1 MSDEGQ
7 QTRTTVLIGYAG
19 HKEVSDERRI
29 LTGFGANVVATV
41 SLDTPEAAATFA
53 AADALMVSI
62 QPVTAAIMDAMPRC
76 KIICRIGTGLAAID
90 IPAATERGI
99 WVTSVPDYS
108 VDEVSS
114 HAMAFLLALNRN
126 LFRHREMSQT
136 GTWRYQTERP
146 IRRLAGQTLGVLG
159 LGRIGSASARKG
171 QGLGLKVIAYDP
183 YLPESRFE
191 ELGVRRVD
199 FTTLL
204 QGSDFLTL
212 HVPLTPETRRIICRI
227 GTGLDA
233 IDIPAATERGIWV
246 TSVPDY
252 SIDEVSTHAI
262 SLLLALNRNLF
273 RHRNFSGYRRWR
285 YETERPIRRLAGQT
299 LGVLGLGRIGS
310 ASARKGTGLGLT
322 VIAHDPYLPEER
334 FAELG
339 VRPVGFDTLLR
350 ESDFLTLHVPL
361 TDETRHIIN
370 GEALRR
376 MKPTAFLVNTARGD
390 VVDINALVEEVRMG
404 TIAGAGVDVLPVE
417 PPLSDHPVLREE
429 SIIVTPHVAWA
440 SNESA
445 HDVRERGAQDVVRV
459 LRGERPIYPANEPAD
474 AAVAAQ

>member
-1 MSDEGQ
+1 MDESVGN
-7 QTRTTVLIGYAG
+7 RPKVLIAYAG
-19 HKEVSDERRI
+19 HKDVNVEREV
-29 LTGFGANVVATV
+29 L
-41 SLDTPEAAATFA
+41 EAAGFEVIA
-53 AADALMVSI
+53 AVDISTDEAKAAFPEADALMVTI
-62 QPVTAAIMDAMPRC
+62 QQVTAAIMDQLPR
-76 KIICRIGTGLAAID
+76 
-90 IPAATERGI
+90 
-99 WVTSVPDYS
+99 S
-108 VDEVSS
+108 
-114 HAMAFLLALNRN
+114 
-126 LFRHREMSQT
+126 
-136 GTWRYQTERP
+136 
-146 IRRLAGQTLGVLG
+146 
-159 LGRIGSASARKG
+159 
-171 QGLGLKVIAYDP
+171 
-183 YLPESRFE
+183 
-191 ELGVRRVD
+191 
-199 FTTLL
+199 
-204 QGSDFLTL
+204 
-212 HVPLTPETRRIICRI
+212 RIICRI

-273 RHRNFSGYRRWR
+273 RHRNFSGYGRWR
-285 YETERPIRRLAGQT
+285 YESERPIRRLAGQT

-390 VVDINALVEEVRMG
+390 VVDINALVEEVRKG

-417 PPLSDHPVLREE
+417 PPLSDHPVLHEE

-440 SNESA
+440 SNESG